1 MIATASFDKAGNDA
15 TLIAAYVIVDGGLGP
30 IISMTDV
37 LHLVSRHCDAEKD
50 DDAHAVI
57 ELLHARP
64 PSLSQG
70 AARNLSTVLG
80 NLAYAPLTPV
90 EDRFRHDQSIQP
102 RVGRRSTRWLVR
114 RICQRPVG
122 RLDSRLHRR
131 RHGRC
136 RVQTPRYRRCP
147 GSWRSRRGTGRGLR
161 VSSRGIRWGFCA
173 VLHRRV
179 RVQADTRWPDGTEL
193 ARKRCLLGRFSFDSG
208 CGLSA

>member
-1 MIATASFDKAGNDA
+1 MIATASFDNAGNDA

-90 EDRFRHDQSIQP
+90 EDRFRHDALTWLDGFARSGSP
-102 RVGRRSTRWLVR
+102 KARLRGRSDRNATVRLRDDDPGRRLN
-114 RICQRPVG
+114 
-122 RLDSRLHRR
+122 D
-131 RHGRC
+131 
-136 RVQTPRYRRCP
+136 
-147 GSWRSRRGTGRGLR
+147 
-161 VSSRGIRWGFCA
+161 
-173 VLHRRV
+173 
-179 RVQADTRWPDGTEL
+179 
-193 ARKRCLLGRFSFDSG
+193 
-208 CGLSA
+208 